1 MSNPCALPSL
11 SLPPTEADLRELPKL
26 EERLRRKVGVCVS
39 EYGLIEEGDRIL
51 VGLSGGK
58 DSWACLDLLLSLQ
71 KRAPVRFEIHG
82 ATLDPGFPGYN
93 PDRIA
98 EVCEELKVPHTILSA
113 PVDALVRKKPD
124 ITPCAICSRLRRGV
138 LYTHAKTHGFTKIAL
153 GHHLDDL
160 IETLLINQFYE
171 GRLSTMPL
179 KLISDD
185 GANTVIRPLG
195 TCEEEDL
202 RRFAWLK
209 GYPLVPCGC
218 PLCGASVLESSRAQI
233 KALVAQ
239 LQTTIP
245 DLKYCLLRA
254 MKNVKTTHLL
264 DHALLALPEPPQAP
278 KRVRMRLQ
286 RENA

>member
-11 SLPPTEADLRELPKL
+11 SLPPTEEDLKGLPKL
-26 EERLRRKVGVCVS
+26 EERLRRKVGVCVT
-39 EYGLIEEGDRIL
+39 EYELIQEGDRIL

-58 DSWACLDLLLSLQ
+58 DSWACLDLLNSLR
-71 KRAPVRFEIHG
+71 KRAPINFEVHG
-82 ATLDPGFPGYN
+82 VTIDPGFPGYN

-98 EVCEELKVPHTILSA
+98 EVCERLEVPHAILPA
-113 PVDALVRKKPD
+113 PIDPMVRKRPE
-124 ITPCAICSRLRRGV
+124 ITPCAMCSRLRRGV
-138 LYTHAKTHGFTKIAL
+138 LYTYAKTRGYTKIAL

-160 IETLLINQFYE
+160 IETLLLNQFFE

-179 KLISDD
+179 KLNSDD

-209 GYPLVPCGC
+209 GYPIVPCGC
-218 PLCGASVLESSRAQI
+218 PLCGASVLESSRAQV
-233 KALVAQ
+233 KALIAN
-239 LQTTIP
+239 LRETIP
-245 DLKYCLLRA
+245 DIKYCMLRA

-264 DHALLALPEPPQAP
+264 DKDLLALP
-278 KRVRMRLQ
+278 KDFTK
-286 RENA
+286 